1 MCTCCIVDD
10 GRGVGL
16 INKTLPRHTCNTKEG
31 KAQKHKKNLQHLG
44 GKMSKKHKKKN
55 KVPVSVPRMSVR
67 LVHSKV
73 TKASGEKGKICS
85 ITFFPEVFD
94 LHTIV

>member
-1 MCTCCIVDD
+1 MSQQGSFSAHLQHKGGTSK
-10 GRGVGL
+10 
-16 INKTLPRHTCNTKEG
+16 KTL
-31 KAQKHKKNLQHLG
+31 
-44 GKMSKKHKKKN
+44 KKKN
-55 KVPVSVPRMSVR
+55 EVPVSVPRMSVR

-73 TKASGEKGKICS
+73 TKASGEKGKISS